1 MVTAGWSSQ
10 VDSEKA
16 WRTACR
22 TRSAQVSAMQPAMEG
37 ATVGWPYLM
46 RVGGDWAKEAD
57 DGLALAGHDA

>member
-1 MVTAGWSSQ
+1 M
-10 VDSEKA
+10 DSEKA
-16 WRTACR
+16 WRTACK